1 MSLVSQNL
9 FASNKDENGIAW
21 YQIEIIIFANQN
33 YLGISSETWPETSE
47 LRYTDLIE
55 LRHPDDPLPTDPG
68 SSGSAR
74 RSKMPDFSAG
84 ATPVPF
90 ELLDA
95 SELQLVPIVKKLKA
109 SEGYQPLLH
118 IAWRQPTLD
127 PDKSLPIYLF
137 EGVDLPASTS
147 LTPIAAQQRGTGQ
160 QQGSRF
166 ASVSVGNFTVDSSQY
181 GQLLPVTE
189 TDINTGPI
197 LNPLSGT
204 LRLSVSRYLH
214 VEADLNYR
222 VPMLKE
228 EVVPVDPMNVSFE
241 TGGGIQ
247 MPTGFG
253 DAQSVQTTVR
263 KRQALQNF
271 HLYETRRM
279 RSKEIHYFDHP
290 LFGIITRVI
299 PYEFP
304 KAEPDFDP
312 ASQAFTPGQGGSAP
326 Q

>member
-1 MSLVSQNL
+1 MSQNVL
-9 FASNKDENGIAW
+9 ASNKDENDIAW

-33 YLGISSETWPETSE
+33 YLGISSETWPETTE
-47 LRYTDLIE
+47 LKYTDLIE
-55 LRHPDDPLPTDPG
+55 LRHPDDPQSTNPNSPA
-68 SSGSAR
+68 S

-95 SELQLVPIVKKLKA
+95 SELQLVPIIKKLKA

-118 IAWRQPTLD
+118 IAWRQPTLH
-127 PDKSLPIYLF
+127 PDKSIPVYLF
-137 EGVDLPASTS
+137 QGVDLPASARLATITS
-147 LTPIAAQQRGTGQ
+147 QQGATGQ
-160 QQGSRF
+160 KGSRF
-166 ASVSVGNFTVDSSQY
+166 SSVSVGNFTVDSSQY
-181 GQLLPVTE
+181 GQLLPITE
-189 TDINTGPI
+189 TDINTGPV
-197 LNPLSGT
+197 LNPFSGT

-222 VPMLKE
+222 IPILKE
-228 EVVPVDPMNVSFE
+228 EVVPVDPMNAGFN
-241 TGGGIQ
+241 TAGGIQ
-247 MPTGFG
+247 MPAGFG
-253 DAQSVQTTVR
+253 ADQQVQTTIR

-271 HLYETRRM
+271 HLFETRRM

-290 LFGIITRVI
+290 LFGVITRVI

-326 Q
+326 

>member
-1 MSLVSQNL
+1 MLLVSQNVL
-9 FASNKDENGIAW
+9 ASNKDENGIAW

-33 YLGISSETWPETSE
+33 YLGISSETWPDTTE
-47 LRYTDLIE
+47 LKYSDLIT
-55 LRHPDDPLPTDPG
+55 LRHPDDPLPTKG
-68 SSGSAR
+68 QTKSQ
-74 RSKMPDFSAG
+74 MPDFSAG

-95 SELQLVPIVKKLKA
+95 SELQLVPIIKKLKA

-118 IAWRQPTLD
+118 IAWRQPTLH
-127 PDKSLPIYLF
+127 PDKSIPVYLF
-137 EGVDLPASTS
+137 QGVDLPASARLPT
-147 LTPIAAQQRGTGQ
+147 LTQQPGAAGS
-160 QQGSRF
+160 SRF
-166 ASVSVGNFTVDSSQY
+166 SSVSVGKFTVDSSQY

-189 TDINTGPI
+189 TDINTGPV
-197 LNPLSGT
+197 LNPFSGT

-214 VEADLNYR
+214 VETDLNYR
-222 VPMLKE
+222 IPILKE
-228 EVVPVDPMNVSFE
+228 EVVPVDPMNAGFD
-241 TGGGIQ
+241 TAGGIQ
-247 MPTGFG
+247 MPADFAA
-253 DAQSVQTTVR
+253 DQQVQTTIR

-290 LFGIITRVI
+290 LFGVITRVI

-312 ASQAFTPGQGGSAP
+312 ASQAFTPGQGGST